1 MRNSKAHFRELGATV
16 AQTEDRILQTRSC
29 LAEVYENLSF
39 TREAYPRKTTAWQKY
54 RLQISFAGAMA
65 AALTVAFLFLLE
77 DKEPRLEAYH
87 GKQKIAEGSWI
98 SSDAGKPLS
107 LSFTDG
113 SQVSLAQMGSARIQ
127 ELNPSGAHIVV
138 ERGTIDAAIKH
149 ARQTNWNFSIGPYR
163 LHVTGTRFR
172 VSWDSAEKKLNLQ
185 MKEGSVNISGPMI
198 SHYKTVSAG
207 ETLNASLTR
216 GKLEFFAAQNSSG
229 SDLTRKTKSD
239 SPVSSIT
246 DSGEEKVSAPSPGR
260 QRKRLSSEWLTD
272 AKSGR
277 YDEAVEKARAS
288 GVAHILKNGRSGDLL
303 LLGDAAR
310 HSGNLAFAEKIY
322 THVQKKFGGS
332 AAAGNATFALGV
344 MAFHQQHDY
353 QAAARWFGQCLT
365 REGESAGLKREA
377 LGRLIE
383 VYRRT
388 GQKEM
393 ARKYASTYLESYPQG
408 PHSSLARKV
417 LK

>member
-1 MRNSKAHFRELGATV
+1 MRNSKTQFRELGATV
-16 AQTEDRILQTRSC
+16 AQTQDRILQSRSC
-29 LAEVYENLSF
+29 LAEVYDNLSF
-39 TREAYPRKTTAWQKY
+39 TREAYPRKITVWQKH
-54 RLQISFAGAMA
+54 RPQIIFAGAVA
-65 AALTVAFLFLLE
+65 VALTVAFLVLLE
-77 DKEPRLEAYH
+77 DKEPQLEAYH

-98 SSDAGKPLS
+98 SSDVGKPLS

-113 SQVSLAQMGSARIQ
+113 SRVSLAQMGSARIQ

-138 ERGTIDAAIKH
+138 ERGSIDAAIKH
-149 ARQTNWNFSIGPYR
+149 TRQTNWDFSIGPYQI
-163 LHVTGTRFR
+163 HVTGTRFR
-172 VSWDSAEKKLNLQ
+172 VSWDAAEKKLNLQ
-185 MKEGSVNISGPMI
+185 MKEGSVNVSGPMI

-216 GKLEFFAAQNSSG
+216 GKLEFFAAQNLSG
-229 SDLTRKTKSD
+229 SDLTRKAKSA
-239 SPVSSIT
+239 SPISSIT
-246 DSGEEKVSAPSPGR
+246 ESGATKMSAPSSAR
-260 QRKRLSSEWLTD
+260 QRRRPSSEWLAD

-277 YDEAVEKARAS
+277 YDEAVQKARAS
-288 GVAHILKNGRSGDLL
+288 GIAHILKNGRSGDLL

-310 HSGNLAFAEKIY
+310 HSGNLGFAEKMY
-322 THVQKKFGGS
+322 HHVQKKFGGS
-332 AAAGNATFALGV
+332 AAAGNATFAMGV

-353 QAAARWFGQCLT
+353 RAAARWFGQCLSQDD
-365 REGESAGLKREA
+365 ESAGLRREA

-393 ARKYASTYLESYPQG
+393 ARKYADTYLETYPRG
-408 PHSSLARKV
+408 PHAALARKV